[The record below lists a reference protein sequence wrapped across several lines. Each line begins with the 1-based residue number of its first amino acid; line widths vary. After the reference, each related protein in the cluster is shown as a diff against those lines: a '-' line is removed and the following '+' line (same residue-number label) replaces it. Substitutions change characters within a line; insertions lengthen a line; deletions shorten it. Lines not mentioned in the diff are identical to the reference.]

1 LSKIEKKVLKIKE
14 EFLKVL
20 KEDEEFRYVIA
31 GYLNLT
37 DIRTSLAKLAEAQA
51 KTEERLTRLEEAV
64 ERLAEA
70 QKRTEER
77 VTKLEEAVAKLAE
90 AQAKT
95 EERLTRLEEA
105 VERLAEAQKRTEERV
120 TKLEEAVAKLAEA
133 QAKTEERLTRLEEAV
148 ERLAEAQ
155 KRTEERVNELS
166 NAMKM
171 LSIQVERLSDV
182 VGFSL
187 EDVAKVVLP
196 GWLLRHEKINIE
208 SLERKFLEV
217 NGELIEVN
225 LYGEGEKNGLKITV
239 IGEAKSRIYEKDVK
253 DFCKKISRIEKTL
266 KPPVYKLMFGFL
278 IHPTAEKEAE
288 AYGIKLIASYM
299 R

>member
-1 LSKIEKKVLKIKE
+1 MSKLEKKVLKVKE

-20 KEDEEFRYVIA
+20 KKDEEFRYVIA

-37 DIRTSLAKLAEAQA
+37 DIRESLAKLAEAQA

-77 VTKLEEAVAKLAE
+77 VTRLEEAVAKLAE

-95 EERLTRLEEA
+95 EERID
-105 VERLAEAQKRTEERV
+105 
-120 TKLEEAVAKLAEA
+120 
-133 QAKTEERLTRLEEAV
+133 
-148 ERLAEAQ
+148 
-155 KRTEERVNELS
+155 ELS
-166 NAMKM
+166 TAMKM

-196 GWLLRHEKINIE
+196 GWLLRHEEINIE

-217 NGELIEVN
+217 DGELIEVN
-225 LYGEGEKNGLKITV
+225 LYGEGEKKGLKVTV
-239 IGEAKSRIYEKDVK
+239 LGEAKSRIYEKDVK
-253 DFCKKISRIEKTL
+253 DFCKKVSMIEKAL
-266 KPPVYKLMFGFL
+266 KPPIYKLMFGFL

-288 AYGIKLIASYM
+288 KYGIKLIASYM

>member
-1 LSKIEKKVLKIKE
+1 VGSEMC
-14 EFLKVL
+14 
-20 KEDEEFRYVIA
+20 
-31 GYLNLT
+31 
-37 DIRTSLAKLAEAQA
+37 IRDS
-51 KTEERLTRLEEAV
+51 
-64 ERLAEA
+64 
-70 QKRTEER
+70 
-77 VTKLEEAVAKLAE
+77 
-90 AQAKT
+90 
-95 EERLTRLEEA
+95 
-105 VERLAEAQKRTEERV
+105 
-120 TKLEEAVAKLAEA
+120 
-133 QAKTEERLTRLEEAV
+133 
-148 ERLAEAQ
+148 AEAQ

>member
-1 LSKIEKKVLKIKE
+1 LSRLEKRFLKRKE
-14 EFLKVL
+14 EFLKAL
-20 KEDEEFRYVIA
+20 KEDEEFRYAVV
-31 GYLNLT
+31 GYLNLS
-37 DIRTSLAKLAEAQA
+37 DVRASLTKLAEAQA

-77 VTKLEEAVAKLAE
+77 VTRLEEAVTKLAE

-95 EERLTRLEEA
+95 EERI
-105 VERLAEAQKRTEERV
+105 
-120 TKLEEAVAKLAEA
+120 
-133 QAKTEERLTRLEEAV
+133 
-148 ERLAEAQ
+148 
-155 KRTEERVNELS
+155 NELS
-166 NAMKM
+166 TAMKM

-196 GWLLRHEKINIE
+196 GWLLRHEEINIE

-253 DFCKKISRIEKTL
+253 DFCKKISMLEKTL